1 MFDEYLAN
9 EDNPAIATMENISDF
24 IEQTIALDPLTDV
37 RVLVLLWKFNA
48 VSKPAQ
54 ISKKEWMAA
63 CHNLLID
70 SVDKL
75 KALVPGLDSGFL
87 DENEFKDF
95 YKVCMYMLCWL
106 QVRKVLSVFRFT
118 V

>member
-1 MFDEYLAN
+1 
-9 EDNPAIATMENISDF
+9 MENISDF
-24 IEQTIALDPLTDV
+24 IEQTTALVPLTDV

-63 CHNLLID
+63 CHNHLID

-75 KALVPGLDSGFL
+75 KALVPSLDAGFL
-87 DENEFKDF
+87 DQNEFKDF
-95 YKVCMYMLCWL
+95 YKVRACCIGCRCDG
-106 QVRKVLSVFRFT
+106 VECLSFYCLTRGRGRDR
-118 V
+118 